1 MRMSRE
7 TNEILRQRILLCSL
21 AGRAVKFARFLS
33 LVIGLTAM
41 ATSLLTAQ
49 SAAVRSYQF
58 SREGQAVVTRLTS
71 FDSLAGSDW
80 QYHEGAVAHGEQ
92 AAPDSV
98 AWKDVT
104 IPFVAS
110 NQEVWIR
117 RWVEIP
123 KSLNGYDLTG
133 AHISFY
139 LEVGGDGP
147 GHGYLYETIYGSGKL
162 IAEGTHLYKQV
173 IIADAH
179 PGDKVLLAVKMPPTL
194 GEKRFDRVRFQ
205 VDFAEG
211 RPDPDVMR
219 TELVSAA
226 TLLPLITHDAAEL
239 ASQEKTLDS
248 AARAV
253 NLDALDKG
261 DQKAFDA
268 SLKDAQARLEP
279 LRPVMKKSFVTM
291 TGNAHIDAAWLW
303 SWTETVDQ
311 VHFTFN
317 NVLQLMREYP
327 QYAFSQSAAQYYE
340 WMEQK
345 FPFIF
350 QQIQQRVKEGRWELV
365 GGMWVE
371 PDLNLPDG
379 EGEVRQILVG
389 KQYFQQKFGVDVKV
403 GWNPDSFGYNWQL
416 PQIYKKSGIDYFLTQ
431 KLNYNDDNIL
441 PLKLFWWQSP
451 DGSRVLTYF
460 PHDYVQNIEP
470 VKMAHDLA
478 AVMKANPGDDKLL
491 HLYGG
496 SLGRQ
501 GIPEGRDV
509 QEAGI
514 LWSDPDKV
522 YPDTR
527 FTTAQAFFDD
537 MAKRAD
543 TATTTVWNYKTLGA
557 GETQVAGGAD
567 GKIHLPVWNDELYL
581 EHHRGIY
588 TTQAQEKAN
597 IRHSEEWL
605 LDAEKYS
612 ALAWLGG
619 LDYPGNQF
627 TESWKRKSFN
637 DFHDTAA
644 GSGIAVVYR
653 DAEKEYD
660 EIHRVAGDATRNAL
674 KEVDSHI
681 NTSAHAGVPIVVWN
695 QLNWAR
701 TETIPVSVQMP
712 EPEPNGIAVVD
723 AGGKT
728 VPMQVVSKDAATNSY
743 KLLLQVHDVPS
754 MGYTVLYAI
763 AGERKVTSDL
773 QLHGTTMEN
782 SQLRVVLDPK
792 TGCITSLYQKRT
804 GVESIASG
812 QCGNMLQAFVDN
824 SVVEDAW
831 NIDKDFE
838 KYTTNLTMLDSM
850 KVVEQGPLRETIR
863 ITRSWSKSKFVQDI
877 VLEAGSP
884 RVDVENE
891 VDWHET
897 HVMLKAAFPLAHS
910 SDAATYEIPFGSI
923 ERPTTRNNSV
933 EDSKFEVPALR
944 WADLGDGKNGF
955 SLINEAKYGYDA
967 KGNMLRL
974 TLLRSPVYP
983 DPDADRG
990 HQHFTYTLYPHAG
1003 TWKTADT
1010 VLRGYEY
1017 NYKMYAGQTMAHA
1030 GELPTSHSFVSIKPD
1045 NLVMTAMKR
1054 SEDGDGLI
1062 LRFYEWAGKQTQA
1075 QITLPAGATHAVETN
1090 LMEKNGEGANATL
1103 PVSNNKVELQVGP
1116 YSINTVRV
1124 GFGARSEGFWPA
1136 QK

>member
-1 MRMSRE
+1 MRMNERR
-7 TNEILRQRILLCSL
+7 NEILRQRILPCPLVE
-21 AGRAVKFARFLS
+21 RAVKSARFS
-33 LVIGLTAM
+33 CLVLGLLAV
-41 ATSLLTAQ
+41 ATSALMAQ
-49 SAAVRSYQF
+49 RLSAVGYQF
-58 SREGQAVVTRLTS
+58 SKEGQAVVTRMAS
-71 FDSLAGSDW
+71 FDSLAGNDW
-80 QYHEGAVAHGEQ
+80 QYHEGSIAHGEQ
-92 AAPDSV
+92 ATPDSV
-98 AWKDVT
+98 AWKDVR

-117 RWVEIP
+117 RWVEVP

-133 AHISFY
+133 ARIWFY

-147 GHGYLYETIYGSGKL
+147 GHGYLYETIYANGKL

-173 IIADAH
+173 LIADAH

-194 GEKRFDRVRFQ
+194 GEKHFDRVRFQ
-205 VDFAEG
+205 VGFAEG
-211 RPDPDVMR
+211 RPNPDIVR
-219 TELVSAA
+219 TELSSAA
-226 TLLPLITHDAAEL
+226 ALLPSITHDATGL
-239 ASQEKTLDS
+239 AAQEKILDS

-253 NLDALDKG
+253 NVDALDNG

-268 SLKDAQARLEP
+268 SLKDAQDRLEP
-279 LRPVMKKSFVTM
+279 LRPVMKKAFVTM

-327 QYAFSQSAAQYYE
+327 QYVFSQSAAQYYE

-501 GIPEGRDV
+501 GVPEGRDV
-509 QEAGI
+509 QEAGV

-537 MAKRAD
+537 MASRAD
-543 TATTTVWNYKTLGA
+543 TANTPVWNYKTFAA
-557 GETQVAGGAD
+557 GETHVAAVAD

-588 TTQAQEKAN
+588 TTQALEKAH

-619 LDYPGNQF
+619 LDYPGSQL

-644 GSGIAVVYR
+644 GSGIADVYR

-660 EIHRVAGDATRNAL
+660 EIHRVTGDATRNAL

-681 NTSAHAGVPIVVWN
+681 NTAAHAGVPVIVWN

-701 TETIPVSVQMP
+701 TEAIPVSVQMP
-712 EPEPNGIAVVD
+712 GPEPNGIAVVD
-723 AGGKT
+723 ASGKP
-728 VPMQVVSKDAATNSY
+728 VLMQVLSKDDATNTY
-743 KLLLQVHDVPS
+743 RLLLRAQDVPPV
-754 MGYTVLYAI
+754 GYTVLYAV
-763 AGERKVTSDL
+763 AGQRKVASDL
-773 QLHGTTMEN
+773 ELHGTTMEN
-782 SQLRVVLDPK
+782 SLLRVVLDPK
-792 TGCITSLYQKRT
+792 TGCITSLYQKKT

-824 SVVEDAW
+824 SPVEDAW

-838 KYTTNLTMLDSM
+838 KYTTNLTMMDNI
-850 KVVEQGPLRETIR
+850 KVVEQGPLRAAIR
-863 ITRSWSKSKFVQDI
+863 ITRTWSKSRFVQDI
-877 VLEAGSP
+877 ILDAGSP
-884 RVDVENE
+884 RVDVSSE

-897 HVMLKAAFPLAHS
+897 HVMLKAAFPLAYS

-923 ERPTTRNNSV
+923 ERPTTRNNNV

-944 WADLGDGKNGF
+944 WADLGDSKNGF

-967 KGNMLRL
+967 RGNLLRL
-974 TLLRSPVYP
+974 TLLRSTVYP

-1003 TWKTADT
+1003 TWKDADT
-1010 VLRGYEY
+1010 VLRGYEF
-1017 NYKMYAGQTMAHA
+1017 NYKLNAAQAMPHA
-1030 GELPTSHSFVSIKPD
+1030 GVLPASHSFVSIKPG
-1045 NLVMTAMKR
+1045 NLVMTAMKK

-1062 LRFYEWAGKQTQA
+1062 LRFYESAGKQTQA
-1075 QITLPAGATHAVETN
+1075 EITLPAGATHAAETN
-1090 LMEKNGEGANATL
+1090 LMEKGVEGMNATL
-1103 PVSNNKVELQVGP
+1103 PISNNKVELKVGP

-1124 GFGARSEGFWPA
+1124 GFGTRDEGFWPA